1 MQEVHLAELCFHLP
15 AAWLMGSSGAD
26 GSAELK
32 CTPEVEARVFR
43 DTWGVAQRTFG
54 RLGRLT
60 CPVAVAAGTETM
72 PGVIM
77 APELEAPRIAA
88 QIPNGRFEQCALV
101 VCS

>member
-1 MQEVHLAELCFHLP
+1 
-15 AAWLMGSSGAD
+15 MGSSGAD